1 MIMSIS
7 DDEIEHLADLAR
19 LDLGE
24 KEKDE
29 LEGDLNEILN
39 LAEKIQD
46 LKTEDVVPT
55 NHVLPLDDVTRED
68 EVREGPEPSDVLD
81 EAPESSDGYFV
92 VPKVI
97 DNS

>member
-1 MIMSIS
+1 MSIS
-7 DDEIEHLADLAR
+7 DGEIEHLADLAR

-24 KEKDE
+24 EEKDE
-29 LEGDLNEILN
+29 LEQDLNEILD
-39 LAEKIQD
+39 LAEKIQELD
-46 LKTEDVVPT
+46 TEDVDPT
-55 NHVLPLDDVTRED
+55 NHVLPLDDVTRQD
-68 EVREGPEPSDVLD
+68 EVREGTEPADVLE